1 MIPTSVYENIH
12 LLANRYC
19 IEYKIGEGGF
29 GEVYKARD
37 IITGD
42 TVAIKV
48 FNNVFRDCVDTK
60 RTLREI
66 YLLQRLNHKNIIK
79 IRDLFST
86 SNIFSFKE
94 IYLVLDYM
102 PFDLRTFLNSN
113 KIVPMEVIL
122 KIFVQISEAL
132 FYLRKMKIIHRD
144 LKPSNIL
151 LDENYN
157 VKLCDFGLARG
168 LHTKNSQD
176 KIKIFPL
183 VSNIC
188 YTLPP
193 NLFKSKSSMKPKE
206 KENLNELATLKK
218 IEMTRKKSNIIK
230 AKLQKC
236 LSHHIGTR
244 WYRSPETILLNTNY
258 DYQRDVWGLGCVFS
272 ELLCI
277 KNKNDTVYK
286 FIIIFF

>member
-1 MIPTSVYENIH
+1 MISTSDIDSIR

-37 IITGD
+37 IRTGD

-48 FNNVFRDCVDTK
+48 FNNVFRDCIDTK

-66 YLLQRLNHKNIIK
+66 YLLQCFNHKNIIK

-86 SNIFSFKE
+86 SNVYSFKE

-113 KIVPMEVIL
+113 KIIHMEVIL

-132 FYLRKMKIIHRD
+132 LYLRKMKIIHRD

-168 LHTKNSQD
+168 LHTMNLQK
-176 KIKIFPL
+176 KMKIFPK

-193 NLFKSKSSMKPKE
+193 NLSKPKSSIKE
-206 KENLNELATLKK
+206 IGKETLNELPT
-218 IEMTRKKSNIIK
+218 IKKSIITK
-230 AKLQKC
+230 KKSKDFQMKLQKG

-258 DYQRDVWGLGCVFS
+258 DYQSDIWGLGCVFS
-272 ELLCI
+272 ELLCM
-277 KNKNDTVYK
+277 K
-286 FIIIFF
+286 IFFFFK